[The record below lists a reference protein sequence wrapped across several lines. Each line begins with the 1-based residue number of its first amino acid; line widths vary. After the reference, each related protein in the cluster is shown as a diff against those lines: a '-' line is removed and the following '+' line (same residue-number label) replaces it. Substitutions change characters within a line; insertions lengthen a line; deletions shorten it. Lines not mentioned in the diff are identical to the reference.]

1 MENLRQVLHIIQEN
15 GIHLKFWKCVFM
27 AGEAIYLGFKIKE
40 NGVPPVKGNIRN
52 IRTTKEPQ
60 NISELTSL
68 LNYF

>member
-1 MENLRQVLHIIQEN
+1 MT
-15 GIHLKFWKCVFM
+15 
-27 AGEAIYLGFKIKE
+27 GEAIYLGFKINE
-40 NGVPPVKGNIRN
+40 NGVTPVKEKIKN